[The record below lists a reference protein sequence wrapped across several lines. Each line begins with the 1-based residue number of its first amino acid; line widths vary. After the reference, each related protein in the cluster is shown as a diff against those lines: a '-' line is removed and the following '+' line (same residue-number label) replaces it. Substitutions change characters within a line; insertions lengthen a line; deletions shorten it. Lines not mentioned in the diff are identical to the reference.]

1 MFRVHGHI
9 SGLRSLFDSTSCG
22 ACLKEYHTTQKLKAH
37 LHYSD
42 RCRNVLHSRNV
53 HCAPVAGAGSA
64 EDRARAAVHDRLLP
78 PLQGA
83 GPQFLAPRPRR
94 GQCIDEALHLFL
106 VDTLT
111 ETSED
116 SILEPVL
123 RDYAATHAISWT
135 TWTRTIDFFVD
146 TLSEEDATFLQ
157 FDLTLLRQ
165 ILNKLKNPSA

>member
-1 MFRVHGHI
+1 M
-9 SGLRSLFDSTSCG
+9 
-22 ACLKEYHTTQKLKAH
+22 
-37 LHYSD
+37 
-42 RCRNVLHSRNV
+42 
-53 HCAPVAGAGSA
+53 
-64 EDRARAAVHDRLLP
+64 
-78 PLQGA
+78 
-83 GPQFLAPRPRR
+83 
-94 GQCIDEALHLFL
+94 
-106 VDTLT
+106 
-111 ETSED
+111 SED